1 MLQFHQLLKFEQI
14 CFTCFGAIVYFPV
27 LPKLLFITA
36 QTVPYL
42 GLRRRAGRGIM
53 IGTLFL
59 FFPLLWHDTILL
71 NDDSSAVTHRSNARP
86 RGRRE
91 RERDHLRFG

>member
-1 MLQFHQLLKFEQI
+1 
-14 CFTCFGAIVYFPV
+14 
-27 LPKLLFITA
+27 
-36 QTVPYL
+36 
-42 GLRRRAGRGIM
+42 M

-71 NDDSSAVTHRSNARP
+71 NDDSSAVTHRSNARQ
-86 RGRRE
+86 RERRE